1 MTYFSTDFNEFFK
14 ELAAN
19 NHKDWFDENRDR
31 YHQNIKEPFEKFVA
45 DLVDELKKEDPKLN
59 VNPKSAIFRVNRD
72 IRFSKDKSPYK
83 LNRSAAVAPD
93 GKKSI
98 ARGGMY
104 VELGPGR
111 VMVGGGAFSPS
122 KEELQSLRE
131 AIAANPAK
139 FRKAVENPDF
149 VSVYGEIHGDENKR
163 LPSKELMEAAKKEP
177 LLFKKNMYYFTES
190 SPNMVTSDKLLET
203 ILKQHEAAR
212 EVREFIAKAVS

>member
-1 MTYFSTDFNEFFK
+1 MIYFSSDFNQFFK

-31 YHQNIKEPFEKFVA
+31 YHRNIKEPFEKFVA
-45 DLVDELKKEDPKLN
+45 DLVDELKKDNPKLN
-59 VNPKSAIFRVNRD
+59 INPKSAIFRINRD

-83 LNRSAAVAPD
+83 LNRSAAIAPN

-98 ARGGMY
+98 GKGGIY

-122 KEELQSLRE
+122 KEDLQSLRE
-131 AIAANPAK
+131 TIAAKPSK
-139 FRKAVENPDF
+139 FRKAIENPDF

-177 LLFKKNMYYFTES
+177 LLFKKSMYYFAES
-190 SPNMVTSDKLLET
+190 SPEMVTSDKLMNT
-203 ILKQHEAAR
+203 ILKQYEAGR
-212 EVREFIAKAVS
+212 SVREFIAEALS

>member
-1 MTYFSTDFNEFFK
+1 MIYFSSDFNQFFK

-31 YHQNIKEPFEKFVA
+31 YHRNIKEPFEKFVA
-45 DLVDELKKEDPKLN
+45 DLVDELKKDNPKLN
-59 VNPKSAIFRVNRD
+59 INPKSAIFRINRD

-83 LNRSAAVAPD
+83 LNRSAAIAPN

-98 ARGGMY
+98 GKGGIY

-122 KEELQSLRE
+122 KEDLQSLRE
-131 AIAANPAK
+131 TIAAKPSK
-139 FRKAVENPDF
+139 FRKAIENPEF

-163 LPSKELMEAAKKEP
+163 LPSKKLMEAAKKEP
-177 LLFKKNMYYFTES
+177 LLFKKSMYYFVES
-190 SPNMVTSDKLLET
+190 SPDMVTSDKLMNT
-203 ILKQHEAAR
+203 ILKQYEAGR
-212 EVREFIAKAVS
+212 SVREFIAEALS